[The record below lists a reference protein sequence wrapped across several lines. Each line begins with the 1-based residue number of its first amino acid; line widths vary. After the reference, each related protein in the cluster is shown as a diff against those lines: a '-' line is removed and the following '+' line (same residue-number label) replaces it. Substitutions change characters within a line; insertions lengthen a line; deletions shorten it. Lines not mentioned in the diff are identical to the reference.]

1 MCTGRS
7 LMPAV
12 LPDLELHHRAL
23 LPAVAQVALARDP
36 VRLPVVRPR
45 RVEPEAGEVEE
56 VGLDLVLAVA
66 LAGLLDHL
74 LVADQAVA
82 VEPRLLAHVDPDR
95 PGALHLHLERGR
107 RADRHRGARLRCER
121 RDPVLGRGVRR
132 RRGEEERGREGRGED
147 DPVHRRTVYG
157 PGPLVRTAVVD
168 IGTNSTRLLVADVE
182 RDGELRELVR
192 ESLVTRLGEGVEAGG
207 RLRPAPRERV
217 LEVVGRYASTIAEQG
232 AERALAVMTSAV
244 RDAADGPDF
253 AAAVTAR
260 TGLPGAIL
268 GGDEEAELTF
278 AGATAARSSD
288 GLLVVDIGGGSTELV
303 AAGFHV
309 SMQVGVVR
317 HGERHL
323 HDDPPTAEQLDAL
336 AADVRDALAAAIDL
350 ELEAYDTR
358 GMGGQALARAT
369 PRAVRDRLAALPLAA
384 RRQVTGLHP

>member
-1 MCTGRS
+1 M
-7 LMPAV
+7 
-12 LPDLELHHRAL
+12 
-23 LPAVAQVALARDP
+23 
-36 VRLPVVRPR
+36 
-45 RVEPEAGEVEE
+45 
-56 VGLDLVLAVA
+56 
-66 LAGLLDHL
+66 
-74 LVADQAVA
+74 
-82 VEPRLLAHVDPDR
+82 
-95 PGALHLHLERGR
+95 
-107 RADRHRGARLRCER
+107 
-121 RDPVLGRGVRR
+121 
-132 RRGEEERGREGRGED
+132 
-147 DPVHRRTVYG
+147 
-157 PGPLVRTAVVD
+157 RTAVVD

-207 RLRPAPRERV
+207 RLRPAARERV
-217 LEVVGRYASTIAEQG
+217 LEVVERYASTIAEQG

-244 RDAADGPDF
+244 RDAADGPEF
-253 AAAVTAR
+253 ATAVTSR

-323 HDDPPTAEQLDAL
+323 HGDPPTAAQLDAL
-336 AADVRDALAAAIDL
+336 AADVRDALAAARPAGLDVRELVAVAGTATSCAAIDL

-358 GMGGQALARAT
+358 RIEGHALDRAT
-369 PRAVRDRLAALPLAA
+369 LRALRDRLAALPLAA
-384 RRQVTGLHP
+384 RRQVTGLHPDRAAVIVPGVLILLEVLDAFGLDRVRASDRDILHGVARALADR

>member
-1 MCTGRS
+1 
-7 LMPAV
+7 
-12 LPDLELHHRAL
+12 
-23 LPAVAQVALARDP
+23 
-36 VRLPVVRPR
+36 
-45 RVEPEAGEVEE
+45 
-56 VGLDLVLAVA
+56 
-66 LAGLLDHL
+66 
-74 LVADQAVA
+74 
-82 VEPRLLAHVDPDR
+82 
-95 PGALHLHLERGR
+95 
-107 RADRHRGARLRCER
+107 
-121 RDPVLGRGVRR
+121 
-132 RRGEEERGREGRGED
+132 
-147 DPVHRRTVYG
+147 
-157 PGPLVRTAVVD
+157 VRTAVVD

-207 RLRPAPRERV
+207 RLRPAARERV
-217 LEVVGRYASTIAEQG
+217 LEVVERYASTIAEQG

-244 RDAADGPDF
+244 RDAADGPQF
-253 AAAVTAR
+253 ATAVTSR

-323 HDDPPTAEQLDAL
+323 HGDPPTAAQLDAL
-336 AADVRDALAAAIDL
+336 AADVRDALAAARPAGLDVRELVAVAGTATSCAAIDL

-358 GMGGQALARAT
+358 RIEGHALDRAT
-369 PRAVRDRLAALPLAA
+369 LRALRDRLAALPLAA
-384 RRQVTGLHP
+384 RRQVTGLHPDRAAVIVPGVLILLEVLDAFGLDRVRASDRDILHGVARALADR

>member
-1 MCTGRS
+1 MCTG
-7 LMPAV
+7 
-12 LPDLELHHRAL
+12 RAL
-23 LPAVAQVALARDP
+23 LPAVAQVAPARDP

-45 RVEPEAGEVEE
+45 RVEPESGEVEE

-168 IGTNSTRLLVADVE
+168 IGTNSK
-182 RDGELRELVR
+182 
-192 ESLVTRLGEGVEAGG
+192 
-207 RLRPAPRERV
+207 RV
-217 LEVVGRYASTIAEQG
+217 LEVVERYASTIAEQG

-244 RDAADGPDF
+244 RDAADGPQF
-253 AAAVTAR
+253 ATAVTSR

-323 HDDPPTAEQLDAL
+323 HGDPPTAAQLDAL

>member
-1 MCTGRS
+1 M
-7 LMPAV
+7 
-12 LPDLELHHRAL
+12 
-23 LPAVAQVALARDP
+23 
-36 VRLPVVRPR
+36 
-45 RVEPEAGEVEE
+45 
-56 VGLDLVLAVA
+56 
-66 LAGLLDHL
+66 
-74 LVADQAVA
+74 
-82 VEPRLLAHVDPDR
+82 
-95 PGALHLHLERGR
+95 
-107 RADRHRGARLRCER
+107 
-121 RDPVLGRGVRR
+121 
-132 RRGEEERGREGRGED
+132 
-147 DPVHRRTVYG
+147 
-157 PGPLVRTAVVD
+157 RTAVVD

-207 RLRPAPRERV
+207 RLRPAARERV
-217 LEVVGRYASTIAEQG
+217 LEVVERYASTIAEQG

-244 RDAADGPDF
+244 RDAADGPQF
-253 AAAVTAR
+253 ATAVTSR

-323 HDDPPTAEQLDAL
+323 HGDPPTAAQLDAL
-336 AADVRDALAAAIDL
+336 AADVRDALAAARPAGLDVRELVAVAGTATSCAAIDL

-358 GMGGQALARAT
+358 RIEGHALDRAT
-369 PRAVRDRLAALPLAA
+369 LRALRDRLAALPLAA
-384 RRQVTGLHP
+384 RRQVTGLHPDRAAVIVPGVLILLEVLDAFGLDRVRASDRDILHGVARALADR